1 MYIIHL
7 GFIGWHHL
15 AGELFTSNDKQ
26 RVHPLQGRREKS
38 TGNEPTSKEGEIH
51 PQRDN
56 EAQRREK
63 STPNE
68 VFPTSDLLSL
78 SCLLSLPLPLPP
90 SISSSSSSQRSFCP
104 PAMVLPI
111 RQSNPTVSPPTCLRS
126 LVCILIFSKVAL
138 GTWGPP
144 KTFQP

>member
-56 EAQRREK
+56 EAQLREK

-78 SCLLSLPLPLPP
+78 LSPVSSPP
-90 SISSSSSSQRSFCP
+90 STSISSSSSSQRSFCP

-126 LVCILIFSKVAL
+126 LVCILIFLKVAL

-144 KTFQP
+144 NIFQL